1 MRSYMITEVDNG
13 YILKFIYDDVPEDIF
28 PRPRTLVFGT
38 YETLERALYKYLKGE
53 EKNND

>member
-1 MRSYMITEVDNG
+1 MITEVDNG